1 MKFILILHWQ
11 LFTLRRNVQSP
22 ASSGLW
28 NLFPHPG
35 LIFFTVILWVTP
47 TLTLDRWLLATV
59 LSWYIY
65 VPQRVTREDYK
76 YFQLCYR
83 VWGAAGVIL
92 MKHAQCHWIN
102 IHFQTLVMFRRTC
115 MGIVFIFLDHYCS
128 WYDVFCYILS
138 IVTIKEYFVMS
149 IY

>member
-76 YFQLCYR
+76 YFCKCYSYVTEYEEQQVSYWWNMHNVTGLTYTSKHLWCSEGP
-83 VWGAAGVIL
+83 VWGLFLFFLITTVADMMCSVI
-92 MKHAQCHWIN
+92 
-102 IHFQTLVMFRRTC
+102 
-115 MGIVFIFLDHYCS
+115 Y
-128 WYDVFCYILS
+128 
-138 IVTIKEYFVMS
+138 
-149 IY
+149 

>member
-65 VPQRVTREDYK
+65 IPQRVTREDYK
-76 YFQLCYR
+76 YFCKCYSY
-83 VWGAAGVIL
+83 VTEYEEQQVSYWWNMHNVTGL
-92 MKHAQCHWIN
+92 
-102 IHFQTLVMFRRTC
+102 TLVMFRRTC